1 MKMRK
6 GFTLVELLIVIVI
19 IGILAAA
26 MLLSSGSAT
35 ASADAAAAVSEM
47 RALKAAIILYISNAG
62 GELTNAEQAANAL
75 ISLVS
80 TDMENPTKI
89 VGKYDSAIGD
99 KLLGGVTRQCVTI
112 SVKSTTPPQMTPE
125 ALEKLKKNKA
135 TENDGTMVFPVQIT
149 TKS

>member
-62 GELTNAEQAANAL
+62 GELTAAEQANDKL
-75 ISLVS
+75 IDLVS
-80 TDMENPTKI
+80 ADMENPQKI
-89 VGKYDSAIGD
+89 VDKYSST
-99 KLLGGVTRQCVTI
+99 LGNITVGGLTRQGVTI
-112 SVKSTTPPQMTPE
+112 SVKSSKITAE

-135 TENDGTMVFPVQIT
+135 TTDNGTMEFPVQVT
-149 TKS
+149 TK